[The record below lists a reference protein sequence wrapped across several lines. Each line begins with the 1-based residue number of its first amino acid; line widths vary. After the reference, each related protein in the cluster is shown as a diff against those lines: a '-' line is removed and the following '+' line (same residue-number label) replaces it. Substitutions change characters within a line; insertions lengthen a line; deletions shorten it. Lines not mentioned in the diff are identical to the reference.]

1 MNQLD
6 VIKDMWVMISS
17 DIDNLIDYMPMFVAS
32 NEEDKKLLMVTWD
45 MLKTFRKEITNATSI
60 SELNEILDVD
70 RLCEDWARVKES
82 IYNYT
87 DREIYAEKERIL
99 KEFDI
104 EI

>member
-45 MLKTFRKEITNATSI
+45 MLKTFRKEITDATSI

-70 RLCEDWARVKES
+70 RLCEDWAGVKES